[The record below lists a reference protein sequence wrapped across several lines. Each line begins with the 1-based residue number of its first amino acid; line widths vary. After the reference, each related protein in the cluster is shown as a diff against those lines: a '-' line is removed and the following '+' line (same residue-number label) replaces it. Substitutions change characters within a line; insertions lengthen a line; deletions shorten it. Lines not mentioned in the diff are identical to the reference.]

1 MKNIAILC
9 VPFILYIL
17 SCKEDNN
24 SIGNMVTGVDDNKAE
39 VISVEVTG
47 EEGKYYFS
55 VGIKSPDRG
64 CDQYADWWEVISE
77 DGELLYRRILA
88 HSHVNEQPFVR
99 SGGSVPIKKDQIVY
113 VRAHMNTSK
122 YGDKVFKGNVN
133 EGFTR
138 STLESEFANH
148 LERTQPLPDGCA
160 F

>member
-17 SCKEDNN
+17 SCKEDSN
-24 SIGNMVTGVDDNKAE
+24 SAKDMVISVDDNKAE

-55 VGIKSPDRG
+55 VGIKSPDQG

-77 DGELLYRRILA
+77 DGELLYRRILG

-99 SGGSVPIKKDQIVY
+99 SGGPVPVKKDQIVY

-122 YGDKVFKGNVN
+122 YGDKVSKGNVN
-133 EGFTR
+133 EGFIR

-148 LERTQPLPDGCA
+148 LERTQPLPNGCA